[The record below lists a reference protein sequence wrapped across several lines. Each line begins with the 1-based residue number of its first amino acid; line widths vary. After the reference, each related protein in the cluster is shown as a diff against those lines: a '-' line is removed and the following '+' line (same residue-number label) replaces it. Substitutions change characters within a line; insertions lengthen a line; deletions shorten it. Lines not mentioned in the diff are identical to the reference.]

1 MTLNHSSSLSSGSLM
16 SACPKSMLTGERLPV
31 LQNDI
36 PDVHV
41 IVQDAV
47 LGLDSTESLHD
58 VAGDPLCFLLGD
70 VNTRAEL
77 RHSDA
82 RDIFE
87 NESLN
92 DVGDR
97 MKVVESGS
105 M

>member
-1 MTLNHSSSLSSGSLM
+1 
-16 SACPKSMLTGERLPV
+16 MLTGERLPV

-58 VAGDPLCFLLGD
+58 VAGDPLCFLLRD
-70 VNTRAEL
+70 VNARFEL
-77 RHSDA
+77 RHA
-82 RDIFE
+82 NTRDILE
-87 NESLN
+87 NGPVN